1 MTVFYLKLK
10 IEFFS
15 RPEVTEEGAD
25 EKNLLQTSVSSSS
38 SETSPAKKFKLF
50 TPYDLTPNDSCGSR
64 TDPSDPSD
72 RSSDSEFD
80 DLDIVGDCDS
90 DSNE

>member
-1 MTVFYLKLK
+1 MSETTL
-10 IEFFS
+10 S
-15 RPEVTEEGAD
+15 SD
-25 EKNLLQTSVSSSS
+25 EKISTESTSSV
-38 SETSPAKKFKLF
+38 EISPAKKFKLF

-80 DLDIVGDCDS
+80 DLDIVGDGEDS
-90 DSNE
+90 AIIEEILDV